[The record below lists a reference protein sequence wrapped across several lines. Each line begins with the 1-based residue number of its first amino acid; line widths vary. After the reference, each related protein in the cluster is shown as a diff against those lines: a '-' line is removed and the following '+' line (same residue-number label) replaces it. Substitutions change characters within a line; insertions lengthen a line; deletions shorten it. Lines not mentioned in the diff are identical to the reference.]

1 MVKVKLNLDG
11 LNKVYKALNST
22 HTLRV
27 GILGDKAAVNHEGS
41 DLTNAEIGAIQE
53 FGSVANKIPARS
65 FLQMPLSKE
74 LPALLNKRDVRKG
87 FEKCLEEGNL
97 DAFLEAVGEK
107 SVAIVKDA
115 FENSGYGTW
124 AANAPITIEGGWMRN
139 KQTGAPVY
147 VNGKAPETKPLIHT
161 RQLRDSITYEVVEN
175 ENN

>member
-1 MVKVKLNLDG
+1 MAKVTLNLDG

-41 DLTNAEIGAIQE
+41 DYTNAEIGAIQE

-65 FLQMPLSKE
+65 FLGMPLSKE
-74 LPALLNKRDVRKG
+74 LPALLNKREVKKA
-87 FEKCLEEGNL
+87 FEDALEAGSL
-97 DAFLEAVGEK
+97 DEFLEPLGEGC
-107 SVAIVKDA
+107 VNIVKDA

-139 KQTGAPVY
+139 KKSGKPVY
-147 VNGKAPETKPLIHT
+147 VEGKAPETKPLIHT
-161 RQLRDSITYEVVEN
+161 RQLRDSITYRVDEN
-175 ENN
+175 ENR

>member
-1 MVKVKLNLDG
+1 MVKVTLKLDG
-11 LNKVYKALNST
+11 LNKVYEALNST

-27 GILGDKAAVNHEGS
+27 GIMGDKASANHEGS

-65 FLQMPLSKE
+65 FLAMPLSYK
-74 LPALLNKRDVRKG
+74 LPEVLRKRDVIKG
-87 FEKCLEEGNL
+87 FEESLKDGSLEN
-97 DAFLEAVGEK
+97 FLELLGEGCV
-107 SVAIVKDA
+107 SIVKDA

-139 KQTGAPVY
+139 KITGAPVY
-147 VNGKAPETKPLIHT
+147 VHGKAPETKPLIHT

-175 ENN
+175 ENK